1 VVVVSDAFDWPDP
14 VAVQNAVNRAHEDV
28 RAALSGAFPVRV
40 VAGVVRV
47 PDVAAEHRSHYAAGV
62 VVDGCPIC
70 PGNAYD
76 GTHSADGYRLDA
88 CRSCGAPI
96 VWATTPDGKSMP
108 VDGPLTHGGNVV
120 LSIDDHGKVSAVVLD
135 QESLFGDGP
144 RHLSHFAT
152 CLDAESWRT
161 RRTKS

>member
-1 VVVVSDAFDWPDP
+1 VVVVTFDWPAP
-14 VAVQNAVNRAHEDV
+14 VD
-28 RAALSGAFPVRV
+28 LSGAVTREFP
-40 VAGVVRV
+40 AGAQTKLARDLLAGTAVD
-47 PDVAAEHRSHYAAGV
+47 PAAAHRSHYAAGV

-70 PGNAYD
+70 PGPAYS
-76 GTHSADGYRLDA
+76 GMYSADGFPLDA

-120 LSIDDHGKVSAVVLD
+120 LSIDDHGSVHAVVLD
-135 QESLFGDGP
+135 QEGLFGDGP

-152 CLDAESWRT
+152 CVDAAGWR
-161 RRTKS
+161 RR

>member
-1 VVVVSDAFDWPDP
+1 MSDAFDWPEP
-14 VAVQNAVNRAHEDV
+14 VD
-28 RAALSGAFPVRV
+28 LSGSFTREFP
-40 VAGVVRV
+40 AGAQTKLTRDLLAGTAVD
-47 PDVAAEHRSHYAAGV
+47 PAAEHRSHYAAGV

-70 PGNAYD
+70 PGKAYD

-135 QESLFGDGP
+135 QEGLFGDGP

-152 CLDAESWRT
+152 CVDAAGWRK
-161 RRTKS
+161 R